1 VIDVIKYPSD
11 EAELKISAIAK
22 RRPGADPALE
32 AKVVE
37 IIGAVKSEGDAAV
50 LRYTRRFD
58 APGLEEGQLC
68 VSDEE
73 IDAACGEV
81 DSDFVSIIRTAIR
94 NIEDFHKQQIR
105 HSHFMTKPDGTF
117 LGQIVRPVR
126 AAGIYIPG
134 GQGGETPLISS
145 VLMNTI
151 PARLAGVRDIAMVT
165 PPRNDGSINPY
176 LLAAAREAGVN
187 RIYRA
192 GSAWGIAA
200 LAYGTKSI
208 RPVDVIVGPGNI
220 YVALAKKLLAGEVG
234 IDMIAG
240 PSEILVL
247 ADSSARADYIAAD
260 LLSQAEHD
268 SMASAICITT
278 EESLAGDISLSVS
291 RRLTSLPRGE
301 TAAASIE
308 RYGAVFLVQS
318 VDAAFGLANRIAP
331 EHLELHLKDPLPWLG
346 RIENAGAVFIGDHTP
361 EPVGD
366 YFAGPNHVLPTAG
379 TARFASA
386 LGVDDFVKKT
396 NVIAYSRAAFDR
408 DAPSIIRLAELEGL
422 MAHAESVR
430 IRLKKGAGS
439 RKRGARRVKSEE

>member
-1 VIDVIKYPSD
+1 VIEVIAYPSV
-11 EAELKISAIAK
+11 EAERKISAIVA

-32 AKVVE
+32 AKVFE
-37 IIGAVKSEGDAAV
+37 MIGAVKSEGDAAV

-58 APGLEEGQLC
+58 APGLKEGRLC
-68 VSDEE
+68 VPAEE
-73 IDAACGEV
+73 IEAAYGQV
-81 DSDFVSIIRTAIR
+81 DSDFMSIIRAAMR
-94 NIEDFHKQQIR
+94 NIEDFHKQQMR

-126 AAGIYIPG
+126 AAGVYIPG

-145 VLMNTI
+145 VLMNVV
-151 PARLAGVRDIAMVT
+151 PARLAGVPDIAMAT
-165 PPRNDGSINPY
+165 PPRKDGSINPY
-176 LLAAAREAGVN
+176 LLAAAREAGVG

-200 LAYGTKSI
+200 LAYGTESI

-220 YVALAKKLLAGEVG
+220 FVALAKKLLSGEVG

-240 PSEILVL
+240 PSEILVI

-268 SMASAICITT
+268 VMASAICITT
-278 EESLAGDISLSVS
+278 NENLAGEVSLSLS
-291 RRLTSLPRGE
+291 TQLALLPRSA
-301 TAAASIE
+301 TAAASID
-308 RYGAVFLVQS
+308 RYGAVFV
-318 VDAAFGLANRIAP
+318 VKDMDEAFGLANRIAP
-331 EHLELHLKDPLPWLG
+331 EHLELHIEEPLPWLG
-346 RIENAGAVFIGDHTP
+346 KIENAGAVFIGEHTP

-386 LGVDDFVKKT
+386 LGVDDFLKKT
-396 NVIAYSRAAFDR
+396 SVIAYSHAAFHR
-408 DAPSIIRLAELEGL
+408 DADSIIRLAELEGL
-422 MAHAESVR
+422 KAHAESVR
-430 IRLKKGAGS
+430 IRLKK
-439 RKRGARRVKSEE
+439 

>member
-1 VIDVIKYPSD
+1 MIEVIAYPSD
-11 EAELKISAIAK
+11 EAELKISAIAG
-22 RRPGADPALE
+22 RRPGADPVLE
-32 AKVVE
+32 AEVLK
-37 IIGAVKSEGDAAV
+37 IIGEVKSEGDAAV

-58 APGLEEGQLC
+58 APGLDDGRLC

-73 IDAACGEV
+73 IAAACGEV
-81 DSDFVSIIRTAIR
+81 DSDFMCIVRTAIR

-165 PPRNDGSINPY
+165 PPRKDGSINPY
-176 LLAAAREAGVN
+176 LLAAAREVGVN

-208 RPVDVIVGPGNI
+208 PPVDVIVGPGNI
-220 YVALAKKLLAGEVG
+220 YVALAKKLLSGQVG

-291 RRLTSLPRGE
+291 RQLASLPRGE

-308 RYGAVFLVQS
+308 RYGAVFVVQS

-331 EHLELHLKDPLPWLG
+331 EHLELHLKDPLNWLG

-379 TARFASA
+379 AARFASA
-386 LGVDDFVKKT
+386 LGVDDFLKKT

-408 DAPSIIRLAELEGL
+408 DARSIIRLAELEGL
-422 MAHAESVR
+422 TAHAESVR
-430 IRLKKGAGS
+430 IRLDKGSG
-439 RKRGARRVKSEE
+439 

>member
-1 VIDVIKYPSD
+1 MIDIIAYPSD
-11 EAELKISAIAK
+11 EAERKISEIAR

-32 AKVVE
+32 AEVSG
-37 IIGAVKSEGDAAV
+37 IIEAVKIEGDAAV
-50 LRYTRRFD
+50 LRFSRRFD
-58 APGLEEGQLC
+58 APGLEEAQLR
-68 VSDEE
+68 VSDAE
-73 IDAACGEV
+73 IDAACGNV
-81 DSDFVSIIRTAIR
+81 DSEFLAIIRTAIR

-126 AAGIYIPG
+126 AAGLYIPG
-134 GQGGETPLISS
+134 GRGGETPLISS
-145 VLMNTI
+145 VLMNAI
-151 PARLAGVRDIAMVT
+151 PARLAGVPEIAMVT
-165 PPRNDGSINPY
+165 PPRSDGSINPY
-176 LLAAAREAGVN
+176 LLAAAREVGVS
-187 RIYRA
+187 RIHRA

-208 RPVDVIVGPGNI
+208 PPVDVIVGPGNI
-220 YVALAKKLLAGEVG
+220 YVALAKKLVSGEVG

-268 SMASAICITT
+268 IMASAICITT
-278 EESLAGDISLSVS
+278 EESLSGDIALRVSQQLSA
-291 RRLTSLPRGE
+291 LPRSE

-308 RYGAVFLVQS
+308 RYGAVFVAKS
-318 VDAAFGLANRIAP
+318 MDAAVGLANRIAP
-331 EHLELHLKDPLPWLG
+331 EHLELHIKDPLPWLG
-346 RIENAGAVFIGDHTP
+346 RIENAGAVFIGDHSP

-386 LGVDDFVKKT
+386 LGVDDFLKKT
-396 NVIAYSRAAFDR
+396 SVIAYSRAAFDR

-422 MAHAESVR
+422 TAHAESVR
-430 IRLKKGAGS
+430 IRVGKQ
-439 RKRGARRVKSEE
+439 

>member
-1 VIDVIKYPSD
+1 LRENKVIDVIAYPSD
-11 EAELKISAIAK
+11 LAERKISAIAG
-22 RRPGADPALE
+22 RRPGADPVLE
-32 AKVVE
+32 AAVLE
-37 IIGAVKSEGDAAV
+37 IIETVKSEGDAAV
-50 LRYTRRFD
+50 LRYARRFD
-58 APGLEEGQLC
+58 APLLEEGRLA

-73 IDAACGEV
+73 IDTACLTV
-81 DSDFVSIIRTAIR
+81 DSDFVPIIRTAIR
-94 NIEDFHKQQIR
+94 NIEDFHKQQMR

-117 LGQIVRPVR
+117 LGQMVRPVR

-145 VLMNTI
+145 VLMNAI
-151 PARLAGVRDIAMVT
+151 PARLAGVKDIAMTT
-165 PPRNDGSINPY
+165 PPRKDGSINPH
-176 LLAAAREAGVN
+176 LLAAAREVGVS

-200 LAYGTKSI
+200 LAHGTESI
-208 RPVDVIVGPGNI
+208 PPVDVVVGPGNI
-220 YVALAKKLLAGEVG
+220 YVALAKKLLSGQVG

-240 PSEILVL
+240 PSEVLVL
-247 ADSSARADYIAAD
+247 ADSSANADYIAAD

-268 SMASAICITT
+268 SMASAVCITT
-278 EESLAGDISLSVS
+278 EESLAGDVSLSVS
-291 RRLTSLPRGE
+291 RQLASLTRSG

-308 RYGAVFLVQS
+308 SYGAVFVVQS
-318 VDAAFGLANRIAP
+318 VEAAFELAKRIAP
-331 EHLELHLKDPLPWLG
+331 KHLELHLHDPLPWLG

-386 LGVDDFVKKT
+386 LGVDNFLKKT
-396 NVIAYSRAAFDR
+396 SVIAYSRSAFDR

-422 MAHAESVR
+422 TAHAESVR
-430 IRLKKGAGS
+430 IRLPKGN
-439 RKRGARRVKSEE
+439 R

>member
-1 VIDVIKYPSD
+1 MIEVITYPSD
-11 EAELKISAIAK
+11 EAELKISAIAG
-22 RRPGADPALE
+22 RRPGADPVLE
-32 AKVVE
+32 AGVLE
-37 IIGAVKSEGDAAV
+37 IIRAVKCEGDAAV

-58 APGLEEGQLC
+58 APGLEEGRLC

-73 IDAACGEV
+73 TGAACGEV
-81 DSDFVSIIRTAIR
+81 DSDFVRIIRTAIR

-105 HSHFMTKPDGTF
+105 HSHFITKPDGTF

-165 PPRNDGSINPY
+165 PPRKDGSINSY
-176 LLAAAREAGVN
+176 LLAAAREVGVN

-208 RPVDVIVGPGNI
+208 PPVDVIVGPGNI
-220 YVALAKKLLAGEVG
+220 YVALAKKLLSGEVG

-278 EESLAGDISLSVS
+278 EKSLAGDISLSVS
-291 RRLTSLPRGE
+291 RQLTSLPRGE

-308 RYGAVFLVQS
+308 RYGAVFVVQS
-318 VDAAFGLANRIAP
+318 VDAAFETCKSN
-331 EHLELHLKDPLPWLG
+331 
-346 RIENAGAVFIGDHTP
+346 
-361 EPVGD
+361 
-366 YFAGPNHVLPTAG
+366 
-379 TARFASA
+379 SA
-386 LGVDDFVKKT
+386 
-396 NVIAYSRAAFDR
+396 
-408 DAPSIIRLAELEGL
+408 
-422 MAHAESVR
+422 
-430 IRLKKGAGS
+430 
-439 RKRGARRVKSEE
+439 